1 MYSST
6 AAVFA
11 SPSLTAALTIIQ
23 TSLVLENTA
32 ETAVSSSKILLKILQ
47 NLVMPPT
54 DDGRHRRL
62 RLTNKTIARNIVN
75 VKGAMELLSLVGFE
89 KDGQEHIYLKNK
101 AAPADASKDEM
112 SLLALGKSQ
121 TDLIQGCC
129 LELDQVVAE
138 LEQGMTQRNQRKA
151 EAVVAEAPTDRKNT
165 SGYSSS
171 TLKEAEYKARIEKIA
186 REKADK
192 KKQKEHAL
200 RIWNENAKER
210 KEIEMRKEAVRR
222 KQLHTVQDEA
232 DSEASPFVVIRKAKK
247 KDENEPLGRL
257 PKPFAPTKHEE
268 YGNQQLL
275 SSAAAVRAK
284 QVAGLL
290 QQNACKPAAVERK
303 SRPKSRLVTDNVDE
317 DTRKPSSA
325 MPLKENVIA
334 NVLEDIGD
342 GATTSLK
349 SPPSYSG
356 KSIVDDA
363 KMPARSDAAA
373 SNNGHSPTSDEEW
386 QRFLNS
392 TPRCAPQE
400 GIRATSSF
408 NTEGTNSEVSSS
420 TTLSSKCLKRLLAEL
435 NALENDLPS
444 YPRASIWIRFDEDS
458 PQYLR
463 VLMSAPLPGP
473 SPYSGGVFTF
483 DVFIPPTYPQDP
495 PLVSLLT
502 TGGGTVRFGPNL
514 YACGKVCLSLLGTWD
529 GPKWSPKHSTLLQ
542 VLVSI
547 QGLILGVEHPYF
559 LEPGHG
565 GWEGSVK
572 EGKFRFTGHTLSGKT
587 VTQELGLPPEVV
599 RYDDYVRVGTVKYA
613 MLQAIQTSLDPSN
626 SSNKWLCPFS
636 NIIQAH
642 FYFNQSE
649 ILSQVRSWTCDGLCG
664 RNRIEMTQ
672 NGETSLQIDTLE
684 TTLIPKL
691 ERLLGQTKISVDFEK
706 PTSVCRPT
714 IVASGGVKDETQMA
728 PVKRCIVSSA
738 ASLSDTEGKFVANKK
753 PKLLQKE
760 LDGQQD
766 PEELIK
772 QAIEAGDVI
781 RAADIQ
787 KQLIALNIKAQ
798 DADEGSGETDS
809 LAVLGGNVHMETTDN
824 SAVES
829 QQNTLTSPAIVQG
842 LGKTVFAPP
851 GWMDKK
857 GIVSHAHHW
866 GCGYHLGA
874 ATASPVARALFPN
887 SSAGYE
893 ETSKKQAI
901 ARDRICRLRIRLPND
916 KSIVKDFDM
925 DDTLSDVY
933 ATLTPLVEPGMPVCS
948 RGERSIAGSS
958 PIVRGTFSQPLSSA
972 GFTLLLP
979 RPKREFS
986 LEIHGTKTLENL
998 NLVPSATLT
1007 VMKCQDRGVVYRGE
1021 LESRL
1026 REAQGD
1032 AIDVDGLTYEG
1043 LVELTERV
1051 GTASPTNGASFVSLT
1066 VEELESNS
1074 EKVSAADY
1082 LASLDELVG
1091 EDARACPICLGNYDA
1106 SDSTVSVRTLTKCH
1120 HHFHTACLETWLTN
1134 KSSCPLCKTSV
1145 CDRV

>member
-11 SPSLTAALTIIQ
+11 SPSMGAASNIIQ
-23 TSLVLENTA
+23 TSLVQQNTA
-32 ETAVSSSKILLKILQ
+32 EMAVRSSKILLKILQ
-47 NLVMPPT
+47 NLVMPPS
-54 DDGRHRRL
+54 DDCRHRRL
-62 RLTNKTIARNIVN
+62 RLTNKIIAQNIVN

-89 KDGQEHIYLKNK
+89 KDGQDHVYLKNK
-101 AAPADASKDEM
+101 AAPADASRDEM
-112 SLLALGKSQ
+112 SLLALGESQ

-129 LELDQVVAE
+129 IELNQVVTE
-138 LEQGMTQRNQRKA
+138 LERGISQRNQRKA
-151 EAVVAEAPTDRKNT
+151 EAIVVTASPGRQEP

-171 TLKEAEYKARIEKIA
+171 TLNEAEYKARLEKIA
-186 REKADK
+186 REKAEK
-192 KKQKEHAL
+192 KKQKEYAL

-210 KEIEMRKEAVRR
+210 KEEEMRKEALRR

-232 DSEASPFVVIRKAKK
+232 VSQASPFVVIRKAKK
-247 KDENEPLGRL
+247 SENELLGRL

-275 SSAAAVRAK
+275 LSAAAVRAK
-284 QVAGLL
+284 QAAGLL

-303 SRPKSRLVTDNVDE
+303 PRPKSRLVTDNIDE

-325 MPLKENVIA
+325 MPFKENAIASVIK
-334 NVLEDIGD
+334 DIGD

-356 KSIVDDA
+356 KSIVEA
-363 KMPARSDAAA
+363 ANMPARSDAAS

-386 QRFLNS
+386 QRFLNC

-408 NTEGTNSEVSSS
+408 NTEGTNSEVSWS
-420 TTLSSKCLKRLLAEL
+420 TILSSKCLKRLLAEL

-514 YACGKVCLSLLGTWD
+514 YACGKVCLSLLGTWA

-565 GWEGSVK
+565 GWEGTVK
-572 EGKFRFTGHTLSGKT
+572 EGKFRLTGHTLSGKA

-642 FYFNQSE
+642 FYCNQSE

-664 RNRIEMTQ
+664 RNRIEMTK

-691 ERLLGQTKISVDFEK
+691 ERLLGLTKITADFEK
-706 PTSVCRPT
+706 LTSECRPT
-714 IVASGGVKDETQMA
+714 IVASVGVKDETQMA

-738 ASLSDTEGKFVANKK
+738 ASLSDIDGKFVVNKK

-760 LDGQQD
+760 PDGQQD
-766 PEELIK
+766 LKELIK
-772 QAIEAGDVI
+772 QAIEAGDDI
-781 RAADIQ
+781 RASDIQ
-787 KQLIALNIKAQ
+787 KQLIALTIEAQ

-809 LAVLGGNVHMETTDN
+809 VAVLGGNIHMETNDD

-829 QQNTLTSPAIVQG
+829 QQKTWTSPAIVQG
-842 LGKTVFAPP
+842 LGSNVFAPP

-857 GIVSHAHHW
+857 GIVSNAHHW
-866 GCGYHLGA
+866 GSGYHLGA
-874 ATASPVARALFPN
+874 AAAASPVARALFPN
-887 SSAGYE
+887 PSAGCE

-901 ARDRICRLRIRLPND
+901 ARDRICRLRVRLPND

-948 RGERSIAGSS
+948 RGERSVAGSS

-1051 GTASPTNGASFVSLT
+1051 GAASPMNGASFVSLT

-1106 SDSTVSVRTLTKCH
+1106 SDSTMSVRILTKCH
-1120 HHFHTACLETWLTN
+1120 HHFHTACIETWLTN